1 MKITVT
7 GATGMIGRKLVAELK
22 ERGDEVTVLSRNPD
36 SASATL
42 GVEAVAWNPDSEE
55 APPEALAGRD
65 AVVHLAGESVAQ
77 RWTAKSKEAIRSSR
91 VDGTANLVA
100 GMRQASPRPKVFVSG
115 SAVGW
120 YGPRGPEPIDETADP
135 GSDFLA
141 DVCVAWERA
150 AEEAQ
155 EIGVRTVLLR
165 TGIVLTADGGALGR
179 MLPPFKAGVGGP
191 VAGGAQ
197 MMPWIAVDDVVGLIL
212 AAIDGDE
219 RWSGPINAS
228 APTPASNRDFSKAL
242 GRVLSRPSFSPVPA
256 FALKAMY
263 GEMAQIVLTGQNAI
277 PAKATELGYSWRQ
290 PDLEQALR
298 LILGR

>member
-42 GVEAVAWNPDSEE
+42 GVEAISWNPDSEE

-100 GMRQASPRPKVFVSG
+100 GMRQASPRPKVFISG

-120 YGPRGPEPIDETADP
+120 YGPRGAEPIDETAGP

-141 DVCVAWERA
+141 EVCVAWERA

-155 EIGVRTVLLR
+155 ELGLRTVLLR

-212 AAIDGDE
+212 AALDGDE

-228 APTPASNRDFSKAL
+228 APIPASNRDFSKTLGKAL
-242 GRVLSRPSFSPVPA
+242 GRPSFSPVPA

-277 PAKATELGYSWRQ
+277 PAKATELGYKWRQ

-298 LILGR
+298 SILGR

>member
-7 GATGMIGRKLVAELK
+7 GATGLIGRKLVAELK
-22 ERGDEVTVLSRNPD
+22 ERGDEVTVLSRNPEAAR
-36 SASATL
+36 STL
-42 GVEAVAWNPDSEE
+42 GVDAVAWNPDAEE

-65 AVVHLAGESVAQ
+65 AVVHLAGENVAQ
-77 RWTAKSKEAIRSSR
+77 RWTAQAKEAIRRSR

-100 GMRQASPRPKVFVSG
+100 GMRQASPRPKLLVSG

-120 YGPRGPEPIDETADP
+120 YGQRGPEPVDESAAP

-141 DVCVAWERA
+141 DVCVDWERA

-165 TGIVLTADGGALGR
+165 TGIVLTADGGALGQ

-197 MMPWIAVDDVVGLIL
+197 MMPWIAIDDVVGLIL
-212 AAIDGDE
+212 AALDGDE

-228 APTPASNRDFSKAL
+228 APTPVSNREFSKVL
-242 GRVLSRPSFSPVPA
+242 GKVLKRPSFSPVPA
-256 FALKAMY
+256 FALKALY
-263 GEMAQIVLTGQNAI
+263 GEMAQIVLTGQNAV
-277 PAKATELGYSWRQ
+277 PAKAKDLGYRWRQ
-290 PDLEQALR
+290 PDLEPALR
-298 LILGR
+298 SILGR